1 MRICIIAEGS
11 YPYVTGGVSSWI
23 QSLVRLMP
31 EHEFVIFAIGA
42 EERLKGKFKYKLPEN
57 IIQVKEIFLDTYLKD
72 SGEVIIQMNLKENE
86 KNIIKNLILGEN
98 LNWNDLFS
106 FIEEHKNYSVSEFLM
121 SKDFYDIIREICE
134 EKYPY
139 IGFNDFFWTIR
150 SMILTLFQILRNEI
164 PKADIYHSVSTGY
177 AGVIAS
183 LGKYKYHVPMILTE
197 HGIYT
202 REREEELIKADWVQ
216 SDLKDFWIKFFYTLS
231 RCAYKFSDKVITL
244 FERNKNIQ
252 VKLGCKENKISIIPN
267 GVNCKD
273 FNNIN
278 RKKEKDEIINIG
290 ALLRVVPIKDVKT
303 IIQGFAVAYEKVKN
317 IHLFIMGPEDEDP
330 IYTEECKAFAKSL
343 KLKNITFTGQINVKE
358 YVGKMDILVLGSISE
373 GQPLAVLEGMA
384 CGKPHVLT
392 DVGSCK
398 ELMYGTM
405 DDTAQAG
412 IIVSVMDYEAFG
424 AAIIKLSN
432 NKKLMDKLG
441 QNAYARVSTRYTI
454 ENFINSYK
462 KIYNEVVR
470 EI

>member
-1 MRICIIAEGS
+1 M
-11 YPYVTGGVSSWI
+11 
-23 QSLVRLMP
+23 
-31 EHEFVIFAIGA
+31 
-42 EERLKGKFKYKLPEN
+42 
-57 IIQVKEIFLDTYLKD
+57 
-72 SGEVIIQMNLKENE
+72 
-86 KNIIKNLILGEN
+86 
-98 LNWNDLFS
+98 
-106 FIEEHKNYSVSEFLM
+106 
-121 SKDFYDIIREICE
+121 
-134 EKYPY
+134 
-139 IGFNDFFWTIR
+139 
-150 SMILTLFQILRNEI
+150 
-164 PKADIYHSVSTGY
+164 
-177 AGVIAS
+177 
-183 LGKYKYHVPMILTE
+183 
-197 HGIYT
+197 
-202 REREEELIKADWVQ
+202 
-216 SDLKDFWIKFFYTLS
+216 
-231 RCAYKFSDKVITL
+231 
-244 FERNKNIQ
+244 
-252 VKLGCKENKISIIPN
+252 
-267 GVNCKD
+267 
-273 FNNIN
+273 
-278 RKKEKDEIINIG
+278 
-290 ALLRVVPIKDVKT
+290 RVVPIKDVKT

-412 IIVSVMDYEAFG
+412 IIVPVMDYEGFG

-441 QNAYARVSTRYTI
+441 GNAYTRVSTRYTI